1 MPLHSISIIKR
12 PYRPFLHTKLQY
24 FRCKFILINH
34 RLNFTSN
41 NDVGGG
47 EHEVLDS
54 QNVTHVFEGF
64 KMVSKNG
71 ENHKVRGRKK
81 RVSGSLKLVEA
92 ERKVYAYG

>member
-1 MPLHSISIIKR
+1 M
-12 PYRPFLHTKLQY
+12 
-24 FRCKFILINH
+24 
-34 RLNFTSN
+34 
-41 NDVGGG
+41 
-47 EHEVLDS
+47 DS
-54 QNVTHVFEGF
+54 QNVTHVFERF